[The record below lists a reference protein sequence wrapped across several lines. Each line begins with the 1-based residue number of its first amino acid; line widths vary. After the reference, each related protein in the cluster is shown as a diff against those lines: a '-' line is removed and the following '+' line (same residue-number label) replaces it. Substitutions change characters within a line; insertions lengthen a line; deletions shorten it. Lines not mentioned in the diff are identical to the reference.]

1 MKFGSWDEYTKSC
14 GFGLATNQ
22 RVLYRWGVNKGFMMS
37 QEKPAKAF
45 KKPLLPIRL
54 RKLIG
59 FVLILVLLFFY
70 ALIVMRFAVSTNI
83 PESGVKQFFFYLV
96 MGMAW
101 IIPAGAIIYWM
112 ERPDTPPK

>member
-1 MKFGSWDEYTKSC
+1 
-14 GFGLATNQ
+14 
-22 RVLYRWGVNKGFMMS
+22 MS

-45 KKPLLPIRL
+45 KKPLLHIRL

>member
-1 MKFGSWDEYTKSC
+1 MSCREYTKSY
-14 GFGLATNQ
+14 GFDLATNQ
-22 RVLYRWGVNKGFMMS
+22 RVLYRWGGLIKGLMMS
-37 QEKPAKAF
+37 QKKPPKAF

-59 FVLILVLLFFY
+59 FVLILILLFFY

-112 ERPDTPPK
+112 ERPDTPPR

>member
-1 MKFGSWDEYTKSC
+1 MSCREYTKSY

-22 RVLYRWGVNKGFMMS
+22 RVLYRWGGLIKGLMMS
-37 QEKPAKAF
+37 QKKPPKAF

-59 FVLILVLLFFY
+59 FVLILILLFFY

-112 ERPDTPPK
+112 ERPDTPPR